1 MWCGKDQWLELQ
13 FDPQPRNFHMLHLW
27 PLKKK
32 KESPLTQ
39 QSAFGGLFY
48 LKKKKKKAPLCIAVH
63 VYTCTYMYMCV
74 CERYHVRNANI
85 LKTSHHKNL

>member
-48 LKKKKKKAPLCIAVH
+48 LKKKKKESTIMYSC
-63 VYTCTYMYMCV
+63 TCVYMYIYVYVCV
-74 CERYHVRNANI
+74 
-85 LKTSHHKNL
+85 